1 LRWHPFVL
9 ALAALLLLALALRI
23 AWTVERWRSSED
35 LQRQAVVQGA
45 ELDRQL
51 AQLGLVPRLLA
62 GDPRMG
68 AALEATS
75 SDERPARPA
84 VVRANRVLS
93 DVQRSSGLAF
103 VFLMNAAGVTVAASN
118 HAEPLSFVGANY
130 GFRPYFR
137 EAMRGM
143 EASHFAVGATTGRA
157 GYFVAVP
164 VGIAATGP
172 VGVVVAK
179 VELDPLIDAWRT
191 RTHDSLVLDGNG
203 IVILS
208 SDAALLYVPMRD
220 AAATVAL
227 PRGRP
232 YRAVTDRLLVRERD
246 HDWRLVPGE
255 AADPSPKVSGHWIG
269 SAAPLRTEPWSLI
282 AMVPRGTVLRRAATG
297 VAALCA
303 VLSIALLGW
312 RVGEQRRR
320 IARDAADSAAR
331 LERLVAARTAELA
344 SAQRALIAR
353 SRFEM
358 LGRMSAAINHEVNQP
373 LASLRL
379 NLASARAL
387 LARKVPPLEEIGD
400 IVIDSDRTT
409 RRIARVI
416 ATLRSVAGPEV
427 ALDEPVV
434 LASLLEETAVTVRR
448 ERPATAAALRI
459 ELRDGVS
466 GAVPNGALVVRGNAV
481 LLQQALLNLVY
492 NALDAVRDV
501 PSGDVRV
508 RLRTRDGACA
518 ARVPDGTV
526 LADGTV
532 DGGPDTVT
540 IEVADDGPGVPETL
554 RERLFEPFARAQDS
568 GQGLG
573 LGLALSREIAERHG
587 GTLDLLVQPGRGS
600 VFRLV
605 LPVDRRA

>member
-1 LRWHPFVL
+1 VTTGAPPLRWHPFAL
-9 ALAALLLLALALRI
+9 LLAALLLLVLASRI
-23 AWTVERWRSSED
+23 AWNVERWRLSEE
-35 LQRQAVVQGA
+35 LQRRAVVQAA

-51 AQLGLVPRLLA
+51 GQRALVPRLLA
-62 GDPRMG
+62 GDPRLR
-68 AALEATS
+68 AAL
-75 SDERPARPA
+75 SDERSSGEA
-84 VVRANRVLS
+84 VRRANEVLS
-93 DVQRSSGLAF
+93 GIQRSSGLAF

-118 HAEPLSFVGANY
+118 HAESLSFVGADY

-137 EAMRGM
+137 DAMSGA

-164 VGIAATGP
+164 VGTATRP
-172 VGVVVAK
+172 VGVVVGK
-179 VELDPLIDAWRT
+179 VELDTLVDAWRT
-191 RTHDSLVLDGNG
+191 RTHGSLVLDGNG
-203 IVILS
+203 IVILA
-208 SDAALLYVPMRD
+208 SDASLLYVPVRD
-220 AAATVAL
+220 TAAIAAQPL
-227 PRGRP
+227 PSGRP
-232 YRAVTDRLLVRERD
+232 YRAVTDRQLVRERD

-255 AADPSPKVSGHWIG
+255 RGEPPPVDMSGHWIG
-269 SAAPLRTEPWSLI
+269 SAAPLRTEPWSLV
-282 AMVPRGTVLRRAATG
+282 AVVPRGVALRGAATG

-303 VLSIALLGW
+303 VLTIGVLGW
-312 RVGEQRRR
+312 RVRVQRRR
-320 IARDAADSAAR
+320 IARDAAESAMR

-358 LGRMSAAINHEVNQP
+358 LGRMSAAIHHEVNQP

-387 LARKVPPLEEIGD
+387 LTREPPPLDEIGD

-427 ALDEPVV
+427 TLDDAVV
-434 LASLLEETAVTVRR
+434 LASLFEETSTTVGR

-459 ELRDGVS
+459 DPPDEVRGGEGSGDGPD
-466 GAVPNGALVVRGNAV
+466 GAPVVRGNAV

-492 NALDAVRDV
+492 NALDAIRDV
-501 PSGDVRV
+501 PSGKVRM
-508 RLRTRDGACA
+508 RSFTRNGARGA
-518 ARVPDGTV
+518 A
-526 LADGTV
+526 A
-532 DGGPDTVT
+532 TVT
-540 IEVADDGPGVPETL
+540 IEVADDGPGVPETV
-554 RERLFEPFARAQDS
+554 RERLFEPFARAEGG

-587 GTLDLLVQPGRGS
+587 GTLDLLAHGQHRPGSGS

-605 LPVDRRA
+605 LPLDRRS